1 MDAMSSATSAAELKT
16 QGVFEAAADPNS
28 SVTADDAQR
37 KLVAESRKAGEQL
50 GVVEPGAKFW
60 YQLFGAILTATLQ
73 V

>member
-37 KLVAESRKAGEQL
+37 KLVAESRKAGKQRVRWKPNSRFQNYR
-50 GVVEPGAKFW
+50 VV
-60 YQLFGAILTATLQ
+60 LIVTLQ